1 MDFHNCQGGQVI
13 KNSQESKNSFFE
25 YVKLLLIVGVMSCI
39 AYFFV
44 FNNMKSS
51 RLDRRIAS
59 IKKQIYVEANQTRSD
74 IIRSEEV
81 LSKSRVKQYARN
93 QLGMVNTRR
102 EDYVIIR

>member
-1 MDFHNCQGGQVI
+1 
-13 KNSQESKNSFFE
+13 
-25 YVKLLLIVGVMSCI
+25 
-39 AYFFV
+39 
-44 FNNMKSS
+44 MKTN